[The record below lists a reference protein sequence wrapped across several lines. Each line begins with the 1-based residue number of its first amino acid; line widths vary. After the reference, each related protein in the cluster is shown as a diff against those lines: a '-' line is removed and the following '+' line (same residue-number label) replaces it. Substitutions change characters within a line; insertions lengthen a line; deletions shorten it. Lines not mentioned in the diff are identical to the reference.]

1 MPSRLSLPISL
12 ALLLIGGVALAWFG
26 SLGLRADAAKSDREA
41 RDAVRSK
48 LVSLARIAPDVL
60 ASPTA
65 PRVEAWELR
74 NEGRRDIEASLPARD
89 REALQ
94 EVTFLAFTR
103 RRPAEALTV
112 LDAITPRL
120 TPEGAALAALR
131 RSQILR
137 AQGAPTRASA
147 AAREGLALDVAA
159 EAWDPQT
166 TRLRAALAF
175 HAARAG
181 TATERAE
188 ARRTL
193 LHDLASGRILEPT
206 ADFDPG
212 ALLGALLAL
221 GGDGTDLA
229 PLLAASTRW
238 QQGRKYA
245 AEFSESGLHVMT
257 GHDPYVVRRAG
268 PRITLLDP
276 VAVLRRHAELEG
288 LEVRLADGGKDTSQI
303 TEGLAGSLAPLVL
316 VLPEPD
322 ARGVASTSWW
332 VLGLAVL
339 AYLVGAG
346 FLLWATVRRRR
357 AARLQ
362 SDFVAAVSH
371 EMKTPIASVR
381 AMAEFLKDEP
391 GLTPRART
399 YATNMMREM
408 ERLGGSVRD
417 VLDVARIERAGR
429 LHLDPQPD
437 DPARVL
443 QLLVEHLEP
452 VIEARGR
459 ELVARLEPLQ
469 GGAQVLVDAEGLRSA
484 VRNLID
490 NAAKFAP
497 AGSTVELEGHAHA
510 GGYRVEVLDRGPGID
525 PGQARRLFKRF
536 VRGQAARDG
545 AVAGVGLGLHIVQ
558 EIVLGHGGEVRAER
572 REGGGA
578 RFVVH
583 LPGREAA

>member
-1 MPSRLSLPISL
+1 
-12 ALLLIGGVALAWFG
+12 
-26 SLGLRADAAKSDREA
+26 
-41 RDAVRSK
+41 
-48 LVSLARIAPDVL
+48 
-60 ASPTA
+60 
-65 PRVEAWELR
+65 
-74 NEGRRDIEASLPARD
+74 
-89 REALQ
+89 
-94 EVTFLAFTR
+94 
-103 RRPAEALTV
+103 V
-112 LDAITPRL
+112 LDAMAPRL
-120 TPEGAALAALR
+120 TSVGPALPALR
-131 RSQILR
+131 RSQSLQ
-137 AQGAPTRASA
+137 AQGAPQRAAA
-147 AAREGLALDVAA
+147 AARAGLARDVAA
-159 EAWDPQT
+159 DAWDPQT

-175 HAARAG
+175 HAARDG
-181 TATERAE
+181 TEAERAT

-193 LHDLASGRILEPT
+193 LHELASGRVLEPS

-221 GGDGTDLA
+221 GGDGSESTALRE
-229 PLLAASTRW
+229 ASDRW
-238 QQGRKYA
+238 QQGRRYA
-245 AEFSESGLHVMT
+245 AQFPEDGLHVMT
-257 GHDPYVVRRAG
+257 GPDAYVVRRAG
-268 PRITLLDP
+268 ARITLLDP
-276 VAVLRRHAELEG
+276 EAVLRRHAGLEG
-288 LEVRLADGGKDTSQI
+288 LQVRVADAREDAGRI
-303 TEGLAGSLAPLVL
+303 TEGLAGSLTPLVL
-316 VLPEPD
+316 VLPKPD

-417 VLDVARIERAGR
+417 VLDVAQIERAGR

-443 QLLVEHLEP
+443 QRLVEHLEP

-459 ELVARLEPLQ
+459 VLVARLQPLQ

-497 AGSTVELEGHAHA
+497 PGSIVELEGHADA
-510 GGYRVEVLDRGPGID
+510 GGYRIEVLDRGPGID

-536 VRGQAARDG
+536 VRGQAAKDG

-578 RFVVH
+578 RFVVD
-583 LPGREAA
+583 LPRREAA